1 MSLQYAD
8 RISNIKASEI
18 RELLKL
24 SEQPE
29 IISFAG
35 GFPAPELFPKD
46 KLAEVTS
53 KVLTEQGEIAL
64 QYTTTEGYAPLR
76 KIIVEE
82 RMAPAGVKCDISNI
96 MLTNG
101 SQQGLE
107 FSAKLFINEGD
118 IIICESPSYL
128 GAINAFKA
136 YNPKFVEIPMDK
148 DGMVIEDLEKAL
160 KGHSNVKMIYTIP
173 DFQNPSGIT
182 MSLERRKRIAELA
195 AEYEIPVI
203 EDSPYGELRFDGE
216 RLPSIKAFD
225 EAGYVVTLGT
235 FSKTFCPGLRLGWIV
250 ASPEILKKYVLI
262 KQGADLQCNTLCQI
276 SSAKFM
282 EQYKL
287 DDHIAKII
295 EVYRVRRDLMI
306 DSMKKYFPKDVKFT
320 FPEGGLFTWVELRE
334 DLDSSKI
341 MEDAL
346 KEKVAYVPGAS
357 FFPNG
362 GKKNFFRLNYSNMT
376 NEKIIEGIKRLG
388 NVLYKHYG
396 NQ

>member
-182 MSLERRKRIAELA
+182 MSLERRKRIAKLA

-306 DSMKKYFPKDVKFT
+306 DNMKKYFPKDVKFT

>member
-1 MSLQYAD
+1 
-8 RISNIKASEI
+8 
-18 RELLKL
+18 
-24 SEQPE
+24 
-29 IISFAG
+29 
-35 GFPAPELFPKD
+35 
-46 KLAEVTS
+46 
-53 KVLTEQGEIAL
+53 
-64 QYTTTEGYAPLR
+64 
-76 KIIVEE
+76 
-82 RMAPAGVKCDISNI
+82 
-96 MLTNG
+96 
-101 SQQGLE
+101 
-107 FSAKLFINEGD
+107 
-118 IIICESPSYL
+118 
-128 GAINAFKA
+128 
-136 YNPKFVEIPMDK
+136 
-148 DGMVIEDLEKAL
+148 
-160 KGHSNVKMIYTIP
+160 MIYTIP

-182 MSLERRKRIAELA
+182 MSLERRKRIAKLA

-388 NVLYKHYG
+388 NVLYKHYS